1 MTDDSFG
8 QSAAATSSCVTGI
21 PAPEQGYGDQS
32 MQRAGTNPK
41 NIKVD
46 DKDDQEVFVTT
57 VMQGT
62 APTGSRISDCQ
73 GGTVNYIGMQL
84 CTATVLPYAWSNLE

>member
-1 MTDDSFG
+1 
-8 QSAAATSSCVTGI
+8 
-21 PAPEQGYGDQS
+21 

-41 NIKVD
+41 KIKVD

-73 GGTVNYIGMQL
+73 GVTVNYIGMQL
-84 CTATVLPYAWSNLE
+84 CTATVLPYAWSNLERNKDNDSTRPRSQISLFVP